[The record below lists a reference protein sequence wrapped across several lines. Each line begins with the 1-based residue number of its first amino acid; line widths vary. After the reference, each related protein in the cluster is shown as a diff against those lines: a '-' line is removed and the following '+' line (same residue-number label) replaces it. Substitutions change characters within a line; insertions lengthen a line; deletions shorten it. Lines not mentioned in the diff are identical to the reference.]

1 MIELTEIERKS
12 VEILIKNIRWEISIE
27 DTDVLNY
34 QLHMIDAELVIKALE
49 KSLQ

>member
-12 VEILIKNIRWEISIE
+12 VEIIIKNIRWEIGIE
-27 DTDVLNY
+27 DSDVINY

-49 KSLQ
+49 KSLE